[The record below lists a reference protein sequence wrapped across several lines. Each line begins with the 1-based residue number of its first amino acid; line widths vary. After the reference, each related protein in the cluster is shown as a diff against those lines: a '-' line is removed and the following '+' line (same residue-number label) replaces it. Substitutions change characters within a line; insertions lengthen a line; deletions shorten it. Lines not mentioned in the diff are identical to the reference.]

1 MPPLHSQE
9 LWHGDF
15 FRRTQPGITVSSAGN
30 AVVATSAI
38 GWCFTGHDVER
49 LDQKDSGNKQSPGS
63 HKSGGGILKQKP
75 RGGYLGPH

>member
-1 MPPLHSQE
+1 M
-9 LWHGDF
+9 
-15 FRRTQPGITVSSAGN
+15 
-30 AVVATSAI
+30 

-49 LDQKDSGNKQSPGS
+49 LDQKDSGRKQCPGS